1 MLNKIT
7 TQFQKRILKKENFLG
22 IDIGTRDIKMVEMAA
37 KSQTQITRMG
47 RIPTPDGA
55 VDDGAIVQVEQV
67 ADALRSMVAQSGTKT
82 RRAVTIISGKN
93 VIIRYIKLPRM
104 SEKEVA
110 STLKWD
116 ADKYIPLSSGT
127 DLIIE
132 HLLLGDTMEE
142 GAPLMN
148 VLLVAVPRRLV
159 YLIHETFT
167 KADLTLMAVEIEP
180 LSLWR
185 SIGSN
190 VVIRTG
196 AVVNRMDTFIGLDV
210 GAKASNLVVFQGEE
224 LKFSRNITIGGDDLT
239 KKVVNSLG
247 LEFNAA
253 QLIKERD
260 GRLFKEEEENLSP
273 EKENLNHVLR
283 ESVPPLIAE
292 ISRSMEFYRSQY
304 KQSDPQ
310 AMIITGGGS
319 KLKGMVDFFQQE
331 MELRVIPGLQNFT
344 IQEDAELKGHEM
356 NQVDPAFA
364 VAIGLAL
371 REV

>member
-7 TQFQKRILKKENFLG
+7 TQFQKRLHKKEKFLG
-22 IDIGTRDIKMVEMAA
+22 IDIGTRDIKMVEIAA
-37 KSQTQITRMG
+37 KSQTQIISMG
-47 RIPTPDGA
+47 RIPTPQGA
-55 VDDGAIVQVEQV
+55 VDDGAIVQVDQV
-67 ADALRSMVAQSGTKT
+67 ADTLRSLVAQSGTQT
-82 RRAVTIISGKN
+82 RKAVTIISGKN
-93 VIIRYIKLPRM
+93 VITRYIKLPKM

-132 HLLLGDTMEE
+132 HLVLGDTVED
-142 GAPLMN
+142 GTPQVN

-159 YLIHETFT
+159 YLIHETFA
-167 KADLTLMAVEIEP
+167 KADLSLTAVEIEP

-190 VVIRTG
+190 VTIRTG
-196 AVVNRMDTFIGLDV
+196 AAMKRQDSFIGLDI

-224 LKFSRNITIGGDDLT
+224 LKFSRYITIGGDELT
-239 KKVVNSLG
+239 NRLVKSLN

-260 GRLFKEEEENLSP
+260 GRLFIDKEEALSP
-273 EKENLNHVLR
+273 EKEKLYLELR
-283 ESVPPLIAE
+283 EGFFPLVAE
-292 ISRSMEFYRSQY
+292 IRRSMEFYRSQF
-304 KQSDPQ
+304 KQSNPQ
-310 AMIITGGGS
+310 DMIITGGSS
-319 KLKGMVDFFQQE
+319 KLKGIVDFFQQE
-331 MELRVIPGLQNFT
+331 LGLTVIPGLQNFT
-344 IQEDAELKGHEM
+344 IQEEAAAKNHEM
-356 NQVDPAFA
+356 NQIDPAFA